1 MLEPI
6 TQRRY
11 LIPFNASRLPQQF
24 TDVLVIGGGV
34 AGLRSAIAAAD
45 AGVDVLLLTKDTVAE
60 SNTWYA
66 QGGIAAVLQ
75 PLDSHESHVKDTLIG
90 GAGLC
95 DEKAV
100 QIVVEEGP
108 KRVLELLEW
117 GANFDK
123 KAGNAHGLAFT
134 LEGGHSFARIIH
146 AFGDA
151 TGRELSNTLIRTVRS
166 RDTIRI
172 SEKSFVI
179 DLLTDDTPLDG
190 AAPPSAVS
198 GRAAGAASSRC
209 VGAIALIDNQVQII
223 WAKRTILASGGAG
236 QLYRE
241 STNPRI
247 ATADGHAMAY
257 RAGATL
263 QEMEMV
269 QFHPTTLYVAGASR
283 ALITEAVRGEGAYL
297 VDRNGYRF
305 MGDYHPSKELAPRD
319 VVSRAIVDQIRKTHY
334 THVYLDARHLAAAEF
349 LERFPQLAKL
359 LEQFEIDPSKDLIPI
374 HPAAHYM
381 IGGVDT
387 DDHARTSLPGL
398 YAVGEAGC
406 SGLHGAN
413 RLGSNSLLEGLAFGA
428 RAGEDAARAAKEN
441 HVKFPLKLER
451 KIPPSTKTELD
462 ITDVKSS
469 LRSVMWRNVGIER
482 DGPRLTETREIIAF
496 WARYVM
502 DKVFNPQELGP
513 AAVAGWEVQ
522 NMLTVA
528 ALVTNAAMSRTE
540 SRGCHYRLD
549 YPATED
555 SHWRLHLLWRRPLE
569 TPIPAPIA

>member
-1 MLEPI
+1 MLESI

-11 LIPFNASRLPQQF
+11 LIPFNAARLPQRF

-34 AGLRSAIAAAD
+34 AGLRAAIAAAD
-45 AGVDVLLLTKDTVAE
+45 AGAEVLLLTKDTVAE

-75 PLDSHESHVKDTLIG
+75 PLDSYESHIHDTEVG

-100 QIVVEEGP
+100 RIVIEEGP

-123 KAGNAHGLAFT
+123 RPGNAHDLAFT

-146 AFGDA
+146 AYGDA
-151 TGRELSNTLIRTVRS
+151 TGKELAQTLIRTVRS
-166 RDTIRI
+166 RENIRV
-172 SEKSFVI
+172 SESSFAI
-179 DLLTDDTPLDG
+179 DLITDHEG
-190 AAPPSAVS
+190 AAA
-198 GRAAGAASSRC
+198 RC
-209 VGAIALIDNQVQII
+209 IGAIALIDSQVQII

-257 RAGATL
+257 RAGAVV
-263 QEMEMV
+263 QDMEMV

-319 VVSRAIVDQIRKTHY
+319 VVSRAIVEQIRKTHY
-334 THVYLDARHLAAAEF
+334 THVYLDARHLPAAEF

-359 LEQFEIDPSKDLIPI
+359 LEQFEIDPAKDLIPI

-381 IGGVDT
+381 IGGVDA
-387 DDHARTSLPGL
+387 DDHGRSSLPGL

-428 RAGEDAARAAKEN
+428 RAGADAAKGAKEN
-441 HVKFPLKLER
+441 NIKFPLRLDH

-482 DGPRLTETREIIAF
+482 DGPRLEETREIIAF

-502 DKVFNPQELGP
+502 DKVFNHNDLGP
-513 AAVAGWEVQ
+513 DAAVAGWEVQ
-522 NMLTVA
+522 NMLTVG
-528 ALVTNAAMSRTE
+528 ALIANAAMSRTE

-549 YPATED
+549 YPSTD
-555 SHWRLHLLWRRPLE
+555 NTHWRLHLLWKRPIE
-569 TPIPAPIA
+569 TPIPDPIG